1 MISDTATYTDF
12 QSFADMRREARE
24 ETPEAIKKT
33 AKQFES
39 LFIQM
44 MLKSMRDTLP
54 EDGMFNSKQQ
64 GMYQDMMDKQLSLNL
79 SMGKG
84 VGLADVIER
93 QLSRQSSNYHPPR
106 ELVDYFNRP
115 ATQAAKPVA
124 QTSPMENPYSEISP
138 TQLNATPID
147 DSYWQQPEEFVNDV
161 WSHAVKAGNELGVD
175 PEVLIAQSALET
187 GWGKYSRH
195 FDNGENSYSLFG
207 IKANAGWQGKR
218 IFVST
223 LEFKDGTM
231 QREQAN
237 FRAYDSIGD
246 AFEDYVSFIQDN
258 PRYQQALEKGYN
270 PKAYAE
276 ELQKAGYATDPD
288 YAAKIE
294 RIRSGK
300 LLKTQAAELKNEQ
313 KVPLT

>member
-1 MISDTATYTDF
+1 MIANSAVYTDF
-12 QSFADMRREARE
+12 QGFADMRREARE
-24 ETPEAIKKT
+24 ETPEAITKT
-33 AKQFES
+33 AKQFEA
-39 LFIQM
+39 LFVQM

-54 EDGMFNSKQQ
+54 EEGMFNSKQQ
-64 GMYQDMMDKQLSLNL
+64 RMYQDMMDKQLSLNL

-84 VGLADVIER
+84 VGLANVIER
-93 QLSRQSSNYHPPR
+93 QLSRQPANAMPPR
-106 ELVDYFNRP
+106 ELADYFNRP
-115 ATQAAKPVA
+115 TRPPAKPVA
-124 QTSPMENPYSEISP
+124 QTSAMENSYTELKMSP
-138 TQLNATPID
+138 IN
-147 DSYWQQPEEFVNDV
+147 DSYWQQPEDFIKDI
-161 WSHAVKAGNELGVD
+161 WPYAVKAGNELGVG

-187 GWGKYSRH
+187 GWGKYSRQ

-207 IKANAGWQGKR
+207 IKADANWQGKR

-246 AFEDYVSFIQDN
+246 AFNDYVRFIQQN
-258 PRYQQALEKGYN
+258 PRYQPALERGYN
-270 PKAYAE
+270 PRAYAE

-294 RIRSGK
+294 RIRSGQ
-300 LLKTQAAELKNEQ
+300 LIKTQTSALKNGH

>member
-12 QSFADMRREARE
+12 QGFANMRREARE
-24 ETPEAIKKT
+24 ESPEAIKKT
-33 AKQFES
+33 AKQFEA
-39 LFIQM
+39 LFVQM

-64 GMYQDMMDKQLSLNL
+64 SMYQDMMDKQLSLNL

-93 QLSRQSSNYHPPR
+93 QLTRESSNYHPPR
-106 ELVDYFNRP
+106 DLVDYFNRP
-115 ATQAAKPVA
+115 VMQSAKPVA
-124 QTSPMENPYSEISP
+124 QTSAMENPYTDVKMSS
-138 TQLNATPID
+138 ID
-147 DSYWQQPEEFVNDV
+147 DGYWQKPEEFVNDV
-161 WSHAVKAGNELGVD
+161 WPHAVKAGYELGVD

-195 FDNGENSYSLFG
+195 FENGDNSYSLFG
-207 IKANAGWQGKR
+207 IKADSQWQGKR

-223 LEFKDGTM
+223 LEFKEGTM

-246 AFEDYVSFIQDN
+246 AFEDYVGFIQDN
-258 PRYQQALEKGYN
+258 PRYQQALEKGYS

-300 LLKTQAAELKNEQ
+300 LLKTQVSELKNGH

>member
-1 MISDTATYTDF
+1 MNANSAVYTDF
-12 QSFADMRREARE
+12 QGFADMRREARA

-39 LFIQM
+39 LFVQM

-64 GMYQDMMDKQLSLNL
+64 RMYQDMMDKQLSLNI

-84 VGLADVIER
+84 VGLTAVIER
-93 QLSRQSSNYHPPR
+93 QLARQPDNISPPR
-106 ELVDYFNRP
+106 ELASYFNRP
-115 ATQAAKPVA
+115 TVQPAKPIA
-124 QTSPMENPYSEISP
+124 QTSALE
-138 TQLNATPID
+138 
-147 DSYWQQPEEFVNDV
+147 DSYEEINMSPINDNDWQQPEAFINDV
-161 WSHAVKAGNELGVD
+161 WPHAVKAGDALGVD

-187 GWGKYSRH
+187 GWGKYSRQ

-207 IKANAGWQGKR
+207 IKANADWEGKR

-246 AFEDYVSFIQDN
+246 AFNDYVNFIQDN
-258 PRYQQALEKGYN
+258 PRYQQALAKGYSA
-270 PKAYAE
+270 KAYAE
-276 ELQKAGYATDPD
+276 ELQKAGYATDPN

-294 RIRSGK
+294 RIRRGE
-300 LLKTQAAELKNEQ
+300 LIKTQTSALKNGQ